1 MSKKIEEYVREH
13 RKAFDV
19 ESPSEQLWS
28 RIENELNR
36 EKLKK
41 PSRVPFWLGI
51 AASLIVLMTA
61 TFIFTY
67 RNHSAG
73 TDIAELN
80 PSFAK
85 KEMRFASLIEEK
97 KDSLQVYAKENPALY
112 EEFSADL
119 EKLGA
124 EYRRLKKELESSP
137 NQRVIVNAMVK
148 NLKLQLQVISQQLDI
163 INEVNQ
169 YKKENR
175 I

>member
-1 MSKKIEEYVREH
+1 M
-13 RKAFDV
+13 
-19 ESPSEQLWS
+19 
-28 RIENELNR
+28 
-36 EKLKK
+36 
-41 PSRVPFWLGI
+41 PFWLGI
-51 AASLIVLMTA
+51 AASLIVVMTV

-67 RNHSAG
+67 RNHGAG
-73 TDIAELN
+73 TDIAELS

-85 KEMRFASLIEEK
+85 KEMKFASLIEDK
-97 KDSLQVYAKENPALY
+97 KDSLQVYAKENPVLY

-124 EYRRLKKELESSP
+124 DYERLKKELENSP

-148 NLKLQLQVISQQLDI
+148 NLKLQLQVINQQLYI